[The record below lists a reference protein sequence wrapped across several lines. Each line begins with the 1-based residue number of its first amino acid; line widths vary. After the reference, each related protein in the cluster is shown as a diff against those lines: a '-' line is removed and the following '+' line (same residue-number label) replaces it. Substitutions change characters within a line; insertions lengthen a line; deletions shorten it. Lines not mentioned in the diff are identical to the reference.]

1 MTLEQFNNAMAI
13 IAQHHSTEVKINM
26 PKNRFVGNLG
36 NTEFSLHIT
45 KCCAS
50 VVNKLTAK
58 GYSLS
63 MDGENGL
70 SVTWIYS
77 NQMKKRNIRRPRKR
91 CNISQPILESSSITN
106 EQLQDFVYHA
116 LQEMRP
122 LCSNS
127 DTHHHRSISHRIGD
141 SRISIEVSLTPWNI
155 HSEAF
160 GCLERL

>member
-1 MTLEQFNNAMAI
+1 
-13 IAQHHSTEVKINM
+13 
-26 PKNRFVGNLG
+26 
-36 NTEFSLHIT
+36 
-45 KCCAS
+45 
-50 VVNKLTAK
+50 
-58 GYSLS
+58 
-63 MDGENGL
+63 
-70 SVTWIYS
+70 
-77 NQMKKRNIRRPRKR
+77 MKKRNIRRPRKR

-106 EQLQDFVYHA
+106 EQLLDFVYHA

-160 GCLERL
+160 ANIYKYLSDPTRSDNSDSLSVEIKACHIVKTEIKISCADSSGVFHNRKVCS